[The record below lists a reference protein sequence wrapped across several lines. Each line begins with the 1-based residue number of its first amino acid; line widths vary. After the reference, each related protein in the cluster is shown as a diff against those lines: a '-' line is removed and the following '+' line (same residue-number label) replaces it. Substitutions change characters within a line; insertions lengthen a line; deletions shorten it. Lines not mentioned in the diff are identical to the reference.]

1 MTLPS
6 LRTLGRG
13 LGLPALALAAVGLV
27 STAQIERLDL
37 TKMVDRTDNTVVGEI
52 VSKKVFRID
61 HPVAGPELFFT
72 TLTVRG
78 RSLVS
83 GKLLHA
89 EVTYPG
95 GFISP
100 EEGVYNSE
108 APTEDETRIGN
119 EVVVFYFWNDN
130 MGGDVAGNMLQ
141 ASHGGIYRVAKTT
154 QGHVVLG
161 KGDGYA
167 IDKNWKLTAL
177 DQEVT
182 RLHDQLK
189 K

>member
-1 MTLPS
+1 MNLPS
-6 LRTLGRG
+6 LRALGF
-13 LGLPALALAAVGLV
+13 AAAALAASALV
-27 STAQIERLDL
+27 SSAQIERLDL
-37 TKMVDRTDNTVVGEI
+37 GQMVAKTDNTVVGEI
-52 VSKKVFRID
+52 IFKKVFRVD
-61 HPVAGPELFFT
+61 HPVDGPDLFYT

-78 RSLVS
+78 RSLVE
-83 GKLLHA
+83 GQIVQA

-95 GFISP
+95 GFISA

-130 MGGDVAGNMLQ
+130 MGGGVAGNMLQ
-141 ASHGGIYRVAKTT
+141 ASHGGIYRVVKTP
-154 QGHVVLG
+154 QGHVTLG

-167 IDKNWKLTAL
+167 IDKNWKLVDL

-182 RLHDQLK
+182 RLHDQLAK
-189 K
+189 

>member
-1 MTLPS
+1 MNLPS
-6 LRTLGRG
+6 LRV
-13 LGLPALALAAVGLV
+13 LGLSVVALAASALV
-27 STAQIERLDL
+27 STAQIQRLDL
-37 TKMVDRTDNTVVGEI
+37 TQMVAKTDDSLVGEI
-52 VSKKVFRID
+52 IAKKVFRVD
-61 HPVAGPELFFT
+61 HPVDGPEMYFT
-72 TLTVRG
+72 TITVRG
-78 RSLVS
+78 RSLVE
-83 GKLLHA
+83 GRVVQA

-108 APTEDETRIGN
+108 APTEDETRLGN

-130 MGGDVAGNMLQ
+130 MGGGVAGNMLQ
-141 ASHGGIYRVAKTT
+141 ASHGGIYRVVKTV
-154 QGHVVLG
+154 QGHVALG

-167 IDKNWKLTAL
+167 LDKNWKLVDL

>member
-6 LRTLGRG
+6 LKTLG
-13 LGLPALALAAVGLV
+13 LSAVALAATALV

-37 TKMVDRTDNTVVGEI
+37 PKMIAKTDNTVVGEI
-52 VSKKVFRID
+52 VAKKVFRVD
-61 HPVAGPELFFT
+61 HPVDGPELYYT
-72 TLTVRG
+72 TITVRG
-78 RSLVS
+78 RSLVNDQ
-83 GKLLHA
+83 LLHA

-108 APTEDETRIGN
+108 APTEDETRLGN
-119 EVVVFYFWNDN
+119 EVVVFYFWNDD

-141 ASHGGIYRVAKTT
+141 ASHGGIYRVAKTL
-154 QGHVVLG
+154 QGQVVLG

-167 IDKNWKLTAL
+167 LSKNWKLTAL

-182 RLHDQLK
+182 RLDDQLK